1 MARIEKR
8 SNRRIAF
15 MYFCTRWYRAR
26 KRGDLVLQ
34 GNLREILVSIQQD
47 CQHSEVGRFQAKV
60 SGFKV
65 RAGQRFIMCLEC
77 NKLLSHGDT

>member
-1 MARIEKR
+1 MTRIEKR

-15 MYFCTRWYRAR
+15 MYFFTRWHRAKR
-26 KRGDLVLQ
+26 RGDLVCQ
-34 GNLREILVSIQQD
+34 DKLREILVSIQQD
-47 CQHSEVGRFQAKV
+47 CPHSEAGRFQAKV

-65 RAGQRFIMCLEC
+65 RAGQWFTMCLEC